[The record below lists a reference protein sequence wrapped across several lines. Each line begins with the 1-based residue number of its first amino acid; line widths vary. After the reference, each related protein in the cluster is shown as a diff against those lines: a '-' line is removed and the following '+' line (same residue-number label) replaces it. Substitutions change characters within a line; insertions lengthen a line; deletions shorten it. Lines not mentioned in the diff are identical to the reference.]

1 VTERPRRDAA
11 DTRQAKLLL
20 VLLSFAWGLTWP
32 VMKIVLAE
40 LTPWTMR
47 LIGYGV
53 GALFMF
59 WLVRLRGGRHAVP
72 FGPMWGHIAVSAVLN
87 VTAFG
92 VLTAF
97 AQLTALTS
105 RVVIVSYSMPV
116 WASLLAWLVLGERP
130 DRMSLV
136 GLVLCVC
143 GLSVLVYPLS
153 ALGVPSG
160 LLLAWGAALSW
171 AAGTVYLK
179 WARLQGNLIAV
190 TAWQLLLSFFFI
202 AACVPVFEGV
212 PHLWPLQWQ
221 TIVAVT
227 YLAVVGVGLAHF
239 LWFDII
245 GRLPA
250 ATASLGTLCVPV
262 IGILSSVLILGER
275 PTASDAV
282 GFTLIFAAAA
292 CVLVV
297 PSLRKG

>member
-1 VTERPRRDAA
+1 VIDLPRRDAGEA
-11 DTRQAKLLL
+11 RQAKLLL
-20 VLLSFAWGLTWP
+20 VVLSFAWGLTWP
-32 VMKIVLAE
+32 VMKIVLEE

-59 WLVRLRGGRHAVP
+59 WLVRLRGARHAVP
-72 FGPMWGHIAVSAVLN
+72 FGPMWGHIAVSALLN

-105 RVVIVSYSMPV
+105 RVVIVSYSMPI
-116 WASLLAWLVLGERP
+116 WASLMAWLFLGERL
-130 DRMSLV
+130 DRMSLI
-136 GLVLCVC
+136 GLALCVC

-160 LLLAWGAALSW
+160 LLLALGAAFSW

-190 TAWQLLLSFFFI
+190 TAWQLLLSFSFI
-202 AACVPVFEGV
+202 AACVPIFEGV

-221 TIVAVT
+221 TIVSVT

-262 IGILSSVLILGER
+262 VGILSSVLILGER
-275 PTASDAV
+275 PTAADAV

-297 PSLRKG
+297 PSLRTG